1 MNYSELSKQRLY
13 PGKYKI
19 TAIFDGNDE
28 FLPTETE
35 YEITITPPSA
45 AARRLEPV
53 DYQWDDPIVKTDP
66 DISFK
71 PNTDT
76 IEDDGINCIN
86 IQDYLNINTEYPL
99 DYTISYSQ
107 GLTRD
112 EDNPDIFYLNSLGPH
127 LITLTTEENDIY
139 NEKTITLELSIEQL
153 LDPEI
158 EYNPNNFT
166 VINNSLI
173 KDYFNYEKREGFYE
187 FDLEIP
193 DNPHNLP
200 LIYKIYTEDG
210 SYINPNNN
218 KVYIMNGGIYQ
229 VEAMFISDGVYNSAK
244 TSYWIR
250 YDSDKVPGS
259 DTPVEPVDPTDK
271 RKDAGIYYD
280 NPIQSVK
287 YSETGRYN
295 LQPVMNPNSVEP
307 IVIKDQNG
315 NVIELGIFITDLEE
329 GEWNIYAEFAGNSEY
344 KPKTVSFKFKIFK
357 EQSGG
362 DTPQP
367 SNKENP
373 NIRFVITQ
381 RTDYITEEGIYV
393 IPEVDNPNGV
403 EYTITS
409 NKGEVIDGYLHYD
422 GSEDVQISLTS
433 KETDKYYSSTSYFM
447 LYLLRSTKKD
457 PNISFEYKDWYVR
470 YSSEG
475 KYLIQDLINPNGVEY
490 NITSSTGRVEKEG
503 DDYYLYTDLL
513 DATPYI
519 QATTLETEV
528 YFSTTVRYTLH
539 IYNGAK
545 RYLNAKSFDYTERGR
560 LNIEKEFTIIEWD
573 NSENLEFNENEWDIT
588 SSMYSRA
595 EAIDLVSETKEGKT
609 IIKAKVLFKQEGKVL
624 FTVRFLG
631 NDEFYESRFDI
642 HTDYSEVNLLDP
654 GIYFENSIIY
664 FDMNEDGEY
673 PIQKVVNDNRV
684 NVSYQ
689 VSKGT
694 IIKSDIISYDSYG
707 TITVKAISEETDIY
721 YSKTITY
728 EVRIKQPVKPEPELY
743 FQNPVVELYT
753 NDYITYQG
761 HYELQYPVNPNGI
774 TLDWSISDGM
784 VWPSYGEFEY
794 HYTGELTISATS
806 RETSKFRSKTVY
818 YKVVIKESSQNPRV
832 MPGIYFDKARD
843 VHYINELGKYPVLPV
858 MMPEGVEVEYTV
870 YSDLGRVE
878 KEGDK
883 YYLVFKGTYESSNYN
898 VKIYAKSKQTEVYYS
913 QTIDYVLQIAQ
924 KPEKHSP
931 FISYNKNYEYF
942 PNVSQDGR
950 YKLQEL
956 NNPYN
961 VKVYYSVDSDEAKI
975 SDDGQYLIFN
985 GTTGSFIITAI
996 SHESDEYTAG
1006 IATYNLAI
1014 NITVIS
1020 SLDIVSLCPKTVEG
1034 ELNEDII
1041 TNVIKIKKEHDFI
1054 WDPAEWT
1061 ISSSYYN
1068 VLNSWSIYDTTE
1080 DEDYIYVR
1088 LKLNYKKEDLALI
1101 TLRFL
1106 GNTRYYGDRFDL
1118 KITFKLEQ
1126 VIPQDPIIT
1135 WPVNPLRTDQHFPE
1149 KYLLQMPKIIPDDIE
1164 ILKYES
1170 DHGDVSYENGNYY
1183 LTLYH
1188 YAGDIYLTI
1197 KTKSTRYYNSV
1208 SSSWRMIINNKMP
1221 ELYFLWSSDSENFS
1235 ETNLRFQIPPLVNT
1249 LPLTV
1254 SWSEP
1259 NLGRYEIVGD
1269 DRYLVFEYDELSTT
1283 EDNVITVRVDSTD
1296 PDYPGFY
1303 AEYTLTLY
1311 FAPERIWP
1319 DFHFNPDGGTVS
1331 VPINTSGKYY
1341 LQIPTDGSG
1350 TGWRWLY
1357 ARDEPYSGPDVQ
1369 EYPIQQDNNGY
1380 FIYLPGLTDAK
1391 YIQIRAISNEGRV
1404 GDYYYWPLEA
1414 WYYLSINLPKHAL
1427 NYDKHDDYSHENISP
1442 KQVFYDVEL
1451 LRYTGNY
1458 VLDGGASFT
1467 VNYNGK
1473 TYNDIEITDLRVSE
1487 NKLLCT
1493 ISTLKSEGEED
1504 IYITYYGNDY
1514 YDAFFDDKVKFKYS
1528 VDSQYVVKK
1537 SLSFAESNVSVEENL
1552 QSNQYDIQALTN
1564 KSPFVF
1570 YYKEEY
1576 CNKTTNKFTADSIGD
1591 YIITAYIN
1599 GGYSENEN
1607 KFYEYSEARYVHTIT
1622 PYSSYVDNG
1631 NFSLNPTYR
1640 EVYQNTDKYLYDM
1653 PVLNITGT
1661 NTNISIYPDNSNVVI
1676 NGNQFFYKGLGL
1688 ITLYAEDLNS
1698 FPRERTSAQVL
1709 IKQNPLVDPGFYVD
1723 SNYQYID
1730 TLNNFGEYQLQEI
1743 KDPIGVGGFNVST
1756 SAGRVDKVGNSYY
1769 LYYTYDGTVKD
1780 ITITVSRP
1788 GDDIYVA
1795 KTITFHVIFRTDP
1808 VKGTYLLSNDKIS
1821 DFRGVDYYYGW
1832 YNDNNE
1838 FMGFE
1843 NNESIDFDYKEIS
1856 DKEAEESG
1864 YHRYHA
1870 STGRYSHNYDV
1881 FNWIRVDINTYYIN
1895 FYQKYRLNYTI
1906 TSDYFNGYVYERR
1919 KSDTDFYF
1927 ILEIGLQRKVSD
1939 YYITHDGTHVSYD
1952 AYVGYDNLPV
1962 KITCTY
1968 TNRTDPNDVYSF
1980 SQDLLVSYKRYNF
1993 NPISIDDIYGIEYS
2007 LWNSSKQK
2015 YDLGYYKMPYDL
2027 DPLVYYVRQSF
2038 YDDQDN
2044 LLTGVSMEQDS
2055 SHHCFLN
2062 VEGTTL
2068 PLKTKG
2074 SPSENAV
2081 FAIKVKFTQEPFLE
2095 IPKRTGPGYPI
2106 STLEYTIYFKK
2117 QSIDFTDYPE
2127 KATYTLSDPYDIQY
2141 KVSLYDPDI
2150 PYSDRYYKISR
2161 ADDCLY
2167 VNKNINGI
2175 GIIKFRRYNDGM
2187 ILDDDYLSV
2196 NCPTKDPTTGRYP
2209 PDNYSQVGLD
2219 LLRDYY
2225 NTAEPDPDVNMIP
2238 NFNQYYSTGYCLRC
2252 IFKA

>member
-1 MNYSELSKQRLY
+1 MNYSELSRQRLY

-35 YEITITPPSA
+35 YEITITQPSA
-45 AARRLEPV
+45 AAREIEPI
-53 DYQWDDPIVKTDP
+53 DYQWDDPIIKTDP
-66 DISFK
+66 DISFT
-71 PNTDT
+71 PNTDV

-86 IQDYLNINTEYPL
+86 IQDYLNINTEYPI

-112 EDNPDIFYLNSLGPH
+112 EDNPDIFYLNSIGPH
-127 LITLTTEENDIY
+127 LITLTTTENDIY
-139 NEKTITLELSIEQL
+139 NEKTITLEVSIEQL

-166 VINNSLI
+166 VINGYLI

-210 SYINPNNN
+210 SYVNSSNN
-218 KVYIMNGGIYQ
+218 KVYIMNSGIYQ

-244 TSYWIR
+244 TSYWVR

-315 NVIELGIFITDLEE
+315 NIIELGIFITDLEE
-329 GEWNIYAEFAGNSEY
+329 GEWNIYAVYAGNSEY

-357 EQSGG
+357 EQGG
-362 DTPQP
+362 DTPTP
-367 SNKENP
+367 GNKENP
-373 NIRFVITQ
+373 NIRFIITQ
-381 RTDYITEEGIYV
+381 RTDYITEEGIYI

-409 NKGEVIDGYLHYD
+409 NKGEIIDGYLHYD
-422 GSEDVQISLTS
+422 GSEDVQITLTS
-433 KETDKYYSSTSYFM
+433 KEDDTYYSSTSYFI
-447 LYLLRSTKKD
+447 LYLLRSAKKD
-457 PNISFEYKDWYVR
+457 PNISFEYKDLYIR
-470 YSSEG
+470 YTSEG
-475 KYLIQDLINPNGVEY
+475 KYLIQPLINPNEVEY
-490 NITSSTGRVEKEG
+490 EITSSIGRVEKEG

-560 LNIEKEFTIIEWD
+560 LNIEKEFLIIEWN
-573 NSENLEFNENEWDIT
+573 NSENLEFNENEWTIT

-595 EAIDLVSETKEGKT
+595 EAIDLISETRDGKT
-609 IIKAKVLFKQEGKVL
+609 FIKAKVLFKQEGKVL

-631 NDEFYESRFDI
+631 NDEFYESKFDI

-654 GIYFENSIIY
+654 RIYFEKSIIY

-673 PIQKVVNDNRV
+673 PIQKVMNPNKVNI
-684 NVSYQ
+684 SYQ

-694 IIKSDIISYDSYG
+694 IIKSDIISYDTYG

-728 EVRIKQPVKPEPELY
+728 ELRIKQNVKPEPELY

-774 TLDWSISDGM
+774 TLDWAISDGT

-858 MMPEGVEVEYTV
+858 MMPEGVEVEYEV
-870 YSDLGRVE
+870 YSDLGTVV
-878 KEGDK
+878 KEGDN
-883 YYLVFKGTYESSNYN
+883 YYLSFKGTYENSNYN
-898 VKIYAKSKQTEVYYS
+898 VKIYAKSRQTDIYYS

-924 KPEKHSP
+924 RPEKHSP

-942 PNVSQDGR
+942 PNVAQDGR

-975 SDDGQYLIFN
+975 SDDEQYLEFS
-985 GTTGSFIITAI
+985 GTTGSFTITAI

-1020 SLDIVSLCPKTVEG
+1020 SLETVSLCPKTVEG

-1041 TNVIKIKKEHDFI
+1041 TNVIKIKKEPSFI

-1106 GNTRYYGDRFDL
+1106 GNTRYYGERFDL
-1118 KITFKLEQ
+1118 KITFRLEQ
-1126 VIPQDPIIT
+1126 VIPQDPVIT
-1135 WPVNPLRTDQHFPE
+1135 WPLNPLRVDQHFPE
-1149 KYLLQMPKIIPDDIE
+1149 KYLLQMPNITPNDIE
-1164 ILKYES
+1164 ILEYTS
-1170 DHGDVSYENGNYY
+1170 NHGEVSYENGNYY

-1188 YAGDIYLTI
+1188 YAGDVYLTI
-1197 KTKSTRYYNSV
+1197 RTKSTRYYNSV
-1208 SSSWRMIINNKMP
+1208 SSSWRMIINSNMP

-1235 ETNLRFQIPPLVNT
+1235 ETNLRFYIPPLVNT
-1249 LPLTV
+1249 FTLPV
-1254 SWSEP
+1254 SWSTP
-1259 NLGRYEIVGD
+1259 NLGRYDIVGD
-1269 DRYLVFEYDELSTT
+1269 DRYLVFDYDELSTT
-1283 EDNVITVRVDSTD
+1283 EDNVITIRVDSTD
-1296 PDYPGFY
+1296 PVYTGFY

-1311 FAPERIWP
+1311 FVPERIWP
-1319 DFHFNPDGGTVS
+1319 DFYFENDGTVS
-1331 VPINTSGKYY
+1331 VPVNMSGKYY
-1341 LQIPTDGSG
+1341 LQTPIDGSG
-1350 TGWRWLY
+1350 TGWSWLY

-1369 EYPIQQDNNGY
+1369 EYTINHDNEGY
-1380 FIYLPGLTDAK
+1380 YIYLPGLTESK
-1391 YIQIRAISNEGRV
+1391 FIQIRAISHEGRV

-1414 WYYLSINLPKHAL
+1414 HYYLSINFQKQTLSYTKHADY
-1427 NYDKHDDYSHENISP
+1427 NYGNISP
-1442 KQVFYDVEL
+1442 KQVFYNVEL
-1451 LRYTGNY
+1451 LEYTGDH
-1458 VLDGGASFT
+1458 VLDGGTSFT

-1473 TYNDIEITDLRVSE
+1473 TYDDIEITDLRVFN

-1504 IYITYYGNDY
+1504 ICITYYGNDY
-1514 YDAFFDDKVKFKYS
+1514 YDPFVNEKVKFKYS
-1528 VDSQYVVKK
+1528 VDSQYVVKNA
-1537 SLSFAESNVSVEENL
+1537 LSFAQANISEEENL
-1552 QSNQYDIQALTN
+1552 QSNQYDIQTLTN
-1564 KSPFVF
+1564 NSPFVF

-1576 CNKTTNKFTADSIGD
+1576 CDRITDKFTANALGD
-1591 YIITAYIN
+1591 YVITAFIN
-1599 GGYSENEN
+1599 GGYSVSEN
-1607 KFYEYSEARYVHTIT
+1607 KFYEYAEAQYTHTIT
-1622 PYSSYVDNG
+1622 PYSSYVDYG
-1631 NFSLNPTYR
+1631 NFYFNPTYR
-1640 EVYQNTDKYLYDM
+1640 IDDQKTDTYLYDI
-1653 PVLNITGT
+1653 PRLIVSGTGRNIIRYADKDG
-1661 NTNISIYPDNSNVVI
+1661 VVI
-1676 NGNQFFYKGLGL
+1676 NGDQFYYDDIGL
-1688 ITLYAEDLNS
+1688 ITLYAEDTNS
-1698 FPRERTSAQVL
+1698 YPRERTEAKIL
-1709 IKQNPLVDPGFYVD
+1709 IRENLLADPGFYVD
-1723 SNYQYID
+1723 SNYQYI
-1730 TLNNFGEYQLQEI
+1730 TRLNNYNEYQLQEI
-1743 KDPIGVGGFNVST
+1743 HDPNSVGGYTVST
-1756 SAGRVDKVGNSYY
+1756 SNGRVEKRGNNYY
-1769 LYYTYDGTVKD
+1769 LIYTYDGSVRD
-1780 ITITVSRP
+1780 ITISISRPADATYRAKTVSYHVVFNISDVIIEYNESDHFETLRYNKSDYNTIDSSTDSLY
-1788 GDDIYVA
+1788 GNGAITIAGVSFD
-1795 KTITFHVIFRTDP
+1795 KTIREVLQEVSF
-1808 VKGTYLLSNDKIS
+1808 TYQVNSQYLDAYI
-1821 DFRGVDYYYGW
+1821 
-1832 YNDNNE
+1832 
-1838 FMGFE
+1838 
-1843 NNESIDFDYKEIS
+1843 DYKPKL
-1856 DKEAEESG
+1856 DSG
-1864 YHRYHA
+1864 SFQLDQYKLWFKLLYKLKPQYA
-1870 STGRYSHNYDV
+1870 NVYIGYTNFPVSCTV
-1881 FNWIRVDINTYYIN
+1881 EFTYKN
-1895 FYQKYRLNYTI
+1895 NNYRLNYTCYI
-1906 TSDYFNGYVYERR
+1906 SVDPDLFIQQDDVSATYSIYNYSAEKQQYNVRKFPTIRSKNFYYNDVLTDYTTRYNTQVKFYSDYNCQNELNN
-1919 KSDTDFYF
+1919 
-1927 ILEIGLQRKVSD
+1927 I
-1939 YYITHDGTHVSYD
+1939 
-1952 AYVGYDNLPV
+1952 NL
-1962 KITCTY
+1962 T
-1968 TNRTDPNDVYSF
+1968 
-1980 SQDLLVSYKRYNF
+1980 
-1993 NPISIDDIYGIEYS
+1993 
-2007 LWNSSKQK
+2007 
-2015 YDLGYYKMPYDL
+2015 
-2027 DPLVYYVRQSF
+2027 
-2038 YDDQDN
+2038 YDD
-2044 LLTGVSMEQDS
+2044 S
-2055 SHHCFLN
+2055 
-2062 VEGTTL
+2062 
-2068 PLKTKG
+2068 KG
-2074 SPSENAV
+2074 YLIINSLDIQGWSASYGNIYIKYTSEPVN
-2081 FAIKVKFTQEPFLE
+2081 
-2095 IPKRTGPGYPI
+2095 GYPI
-2106 STLEYTIYFKK
+2106 SSMQYCLHITQKLEDLSTIHMSSITKSGGPYNTEYKPGGITIYH
-2117 QSIDFTDYPE
+2117 
-2127 KATYTLSDPYDIQY
+2127 Y
-2141 KVSLYDPDI
+2141 KL
-2150 PYSDRYYKISR
+2150 RR
-2161 ADDCLY
+2161 AEMEFSKY
-2167 VNKNINGI
+2167 INGI
-2175 GIIKFRRYNDGM
+2175 GTVNFRLYNDNS
-2187 ILDDDYLSV
+2187 IIDNDYADITVLLQNGV
-2196 NCPTKDPTTGRYP
+2196 PQNWTIEGGFYKRTLYTYYT
-2209 PDNYSQVGLD
+2209 DNRIFD
-2219 LLRDYY
+2219 R
-2225 NTAEPDPDVNMIP
+2225 
-2238 NFNQYYSTGYCLRC
+2238 YYSGRNFSGLTISLQ
-2252 IFKA
+2252 